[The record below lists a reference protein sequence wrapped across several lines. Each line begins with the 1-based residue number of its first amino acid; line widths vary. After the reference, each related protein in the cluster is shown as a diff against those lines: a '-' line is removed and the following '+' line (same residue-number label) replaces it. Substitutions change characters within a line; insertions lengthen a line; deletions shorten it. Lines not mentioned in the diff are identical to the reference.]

1 MYDYK
6 TIVQH
11 HTARNKVK
19 LQFAFIDKEGDFKP
33 VAWKVWNESSLEDK
47 SSDFVKNTLK
57 SILKERAKKNIDF
70 SRLIMLNSKKSF
82 NEVMNFLDS
91 EGVKVSKA
99 GVKLK

>member
-11 HTARNKVK
+11 HTSRNKAK
-19 LQFAFIDKEGDFKP
+19 LQFAFVDKEGDFKP
-33 VAWKVWNESSLEDK
+33 VSWKTWSDSSLEDR
-47 SSDFVKNTLK
+47 SSDFAKNTVK
-57 SILKERAKKNIDF
+57 SILKEKAKNNIGF

-82 NEVMNFLDS
+82 NEVMCFLDA

-99 GVKLK
+99 GVKF